1 VAREKKE
8 GLLRTKQIEM
18 YLNYHKRIN
27 LFSEEVLN
35 TYEKELE
42 RFNEFVIFI
51 YFKRTF
57 LHFNFTPTAS

>member
-1 VAREKKE
+1 M
-8 GLLRTKQIEM
+8 RTKQIEM